1 MNKAYNVVP
10 VFLTVRDTAKQTGL
24 PEYFIRQRL
33 KNNQVPY
40 LQDGNRKLINVELF
54 MEYLKAESMKPCT
67 ANADHSQ

>member
-1 MNKAYNVVP
+1 MSKTYNTTP
-10 VFLTVRDTAKQTGL
+10 IFLTVRDTAKRTGL

-54 MEYLKAESMKPCT
+54 LENLRTESMRPCNSNT
-67 ANADHSQ
+67 EHP

>member
-1 MNKAYNVVP
+1 MSKTYNTTP
-10 VFLTVRDTAKQTGL
+10 TFLTVRDTAKHTGL

-54 MEYLKAESMKPCT
+54 LENLRTESMRPCNSNT
-67 ANADHSQ
+67 EHP

>member
-1 MNKAYNVVP
+1 MDQAINTTP
-10 VFLTVRDTAKQTGL
+10 IFLTVRDTAKQTGL

-54 MEYLKAESMKPCT
+54 LEYLKAESMKSC
-67 ANADHSQ
+67 AINAEHS